1 MMASWTRTRRKANLE
16 HKRRIAG
23 GIATGILD
31 AHLIRTGQRRHVGQY
46 RPFLPGA
53 GPTVPPVRVLNPD
66 GSLREVVSAQEWR
79 RRHGD
84 PFRSMKEGE
93 HGEGAE

>member
-1 MMASWTRTRRKANLE
+1 MNAAGKAFRERGRRTGFRS
-16 HKRRIAG
+16 AG
-23 GIATGILD
+23 GIVE
-31 AHLIRTGQRRHVGQY
+31 AHLIRTGQRRPISQY

-66 GSLREVVSAQEWR
+66 GSLREVVSAVEWR

-84 PFRSMKEGE
+84 PFQDRGKEDE
-93 HGEGAE
+93 